1 MSRCTRMFPAA
12 FLLVV
17 LVVIAGCDALDIV
30 GASFDLA
37 GTIINIVD

>member
-1 MSRCTRMFPAA
+1 MFGRNRMFPAA

-17 LVVIAGCDALDIV
+17 LAVIAGCDALDVI

-37 GTIINIVD
+37 GTIIDIVD